1 MGFCLKPGFV
11 LEWDV
16 ASVYLAIDGSTVGDV
31 VVMAEPEDGE
41 TIGAHTINGLGMAVD
56 LEQKKLV
63 PAVMWVLSSIAAPE
77 VKERESKAL
86 ARS

>member
-11 LEWDV
+11 LEWDM
-16 ASVYLAIDGSTVGDV
+16 ASVYLAIDGATVGDM

-56 LEQKKLV
+56 PEQKKLV
-63 PAVMWVLSSIAAPE
+63 PTLMWVLSSIAAPE
-77 VKERESKAL
+77 IKEKESTAL
-86 ARS
+86 AIC